1 MLDFTVRLAR
11 SLNNNTAI
19 HFFTTGVNRDS
30 LHLIEYT
37 RTRERTMGV
46 SLREMGRRLRTARE
60 SCGLTQEDVARRLG
74 VSRPTVAQIELGNR
88 AVTTI
93 ELDKLA
99 YLFGRDIQEFL
110 AEDFEEEDALAILFR
125 AEPEIA
131 HHEDVAESLRSCIAL
146 GREVTN
152 LEVLLG
158 IDREFAGAVS
168 YQVSAPRSRWD
179 AIQQGER
186 VAEQERRRLGLGWA
200 PCPPLPELLETQG
213 VRTGI
218 VDLPEE
224 ISGITISNQRVG
236 LFIVANRRHAPARR
250 RFSFAHEYAHVLFD
264 RRMKGIVTRA
274 SDRDELVEVRA
285 NSFAA
290 AFLMPSEGV
299 RQFVNALGKG
309 QPSRAIAQ
317 VYDEEGAVQA
327 EGRAAPGSQDLQLY
341 DLVHIAHYF
350 GVSRLAALFRLRNLK
365 LVTQAEMDELKSADE
380 AGYGLEL
387 ARLFNL
393 SDAEDR
399 DAADT
404 FRHRVLGLAMEALR
418 RDLITVTKL
427 TGVAALLGM
436 RDEEVTQLLDRS
448 GLGGG
453 TDLPAEVNLN

>member
-1 MLDFTVRLAR
+1 MA
-11 SLNNNTAI
+11 
-19 HFFTTGVNRDS
+19 
-30 LHLIEYT
+30 
-37 RTRERTMGV
+37 V
-46 SLREMGRRLRTARE
+46 SPQEMGRRLRAARE

-110 AEDFEEEDALAILFR
+110 AEDFEEEDALAVLFR

-131 HHEDVAESLRSCIAL
+131 HQEDVADRLRSCIAL

-158 IDREFAGAVS
+158 IDRELAGGVS
-168 YQVSAPRSRWD
+168 YQVAAPRSRWD

-186 VAEQERRRLGLGWA
+186 AAEQERRRLGLGWA

-213 VRTGI
+213 VRTGT

-236 LFIVANRRHAPARR
+236 LFIVANRQHAPARR

-285 NSFAA
+285 NAFAA
-290 AFLMPSEGV
+290 AFLMPPEGI

-317 VYDEEGAVQA
+317 VFDEAGAVQA

-365 LVTQAEMDELKSADE
+365 VVTLAEFEELKAADD
-380 AGYGLEL
+380 AGLGSEL
-387 ARLFNL
+387 AQLL
-393 SDAEDR
+393 KLPDIESDEDR
-399 DAADT
+399 DV
-404 FRHRVLGLAMEALR
+404 FRHRVLGLALEAYR
-418 RDLITVTKL
+418 REQITRAKL
-427 TGVAALLGM
+427 VEVSRLLTM
-436 RDEEVTQLLDRS
+436 DADEVQSVLNRA
-448 GLGGG
+448 GLVKG
-453 TDLPAEVNLN
+453 

>member
-1 MLDFTVRLAR
+1 MA
-11 SLNNNTAI
+11 
-19 HFFTTGVNRDS
+19 
-30 LHLIEYT
+30 
-37 RTRERTMGV
+37 V
-46 SLREMGRRLRTARE
+46 SPQEMGRRLRAARE

-88 AVTTI
+88 AITTI

-110 AEDFEEEDALAILFR
+110 AEDFEEEDALAVLFR
-125 AEPEIA
+125 AEPDIA
-131 HHEDVAESLRSCIAL
+131 HHEDVADRLRSCIAL

-158 IDREFAGAVS
+158 IDRELAGAVS

-186 VAEQERRRLGLGWA
+186 AAEQERRRLGLGWA

-236 LFIVANRRHAPARR
+236 LFIVANRQHAPARR

-274 SDRDELVEVRA
+274 SDRDELIEVRA
-285 NSFAA
+285 NAFAA
-290 AFLMPSEGV
+290 AFLMPPEGI

-317 VYDEEGAVQA
+317 VFDEAGAVQA
-327 EGRAAPGSQDLQLY
+327 EGRAAPGSQDIQLY
-341 DLVHIAHYF
+341 DVAHLAHYF

-365 LVTQAEMDELKSADE
+365 LLTQVELDELRSADE
-380 AGYGLEL
+380 TGFGLEL
-387 ARLFNL
+387 ARLLNL
-393 SDAEDR
+393 PDAEDSE
-399 DAADT
+399 DADR

-418 RDLITVTKL
+418 RELISLAKFA
-427 TGVAALLGM
+427 GVATLLGM
-436 RDEEVTQLLDRS
+436 QKAVPIPRLR
-448 GLGGG
+448 
-453 TDLPAEVNLN
+453 